1 MIYIID
7 HNDSFTYNVVHQFSL
22 FDKVE
27 CDNYNEIDKTKLKK
41 LCNRIFELGYSNY
54 TVDVVVNQKHIE
66 EYKELEI
73 EGTTF
78 HEGVYNT
85 INKNLSILKWDT
97 DFISEKE
104 ELVLFVSDNIII
116 ENDFLKLD
124 LAKVFG
130 RNNFSIIGNFPYN
143 ISSQIV
149 FKILEHRTMVSEMCG
164 MFQYEVAE
172 RICESEGTKKYGILS
187 VLTQAF
193 FDVELLFEVSNNL
206 FIPHPKVNSAV
217 ILLKR
222 KQVINLDCDEK
233 LFFKI
238 VKLSFQQRRKTIRNS
253 LKKINLS
260 NNLRE
265 DSIFDNRPEQLSV
278 NQFVKLTKLVQ
289 GDLKM

>member
-1 MIYIID
+1 MKFVKPKKSLGQHFLKDNNIANKIA
-7 HNDSFTYNVVHQFSL
+7 DSLDGKSENVLEIGPGMGVLTKFLLKKKYNLMLV
-22 FDKVE
+22 
-27 CDNYNEIDKTKLKK
+27 EIDSESVSFLINN
-41 LCNRIFELGYSNY
+41 L
-54 TVDVVVNQKHIE
+54 DIE
-66 EYKELEI
+66 ESK
-73 EGTTF
+73 
-78 HEGVYNT
+78 
-85 INKNLSILKWDT
+85 
-97 DFISEKE
+97 
-104 ELVLFVSDNIII
+104 II

-124 LAKVFG
+124 LTKLFPG
-130 RNNFSIIGNFPYN
+130 NNFSIIGNFPYN

-149 FKILEHRTMVSEMCG
+149 FKILENRNIINEMCG

-172 RICESEGTKKYGILS
+172 RICESEGSKKYGILS

-193 FDVELLFEVSNNL
+193 FEVSFLFEVSNHL
-206 FIPHPKVNSAV
+206 FIPPPKVKSAV
-217 ILLKR
+217 ITLRR
-222 KQVINLDCDEK
+222 KDEIELGCDET

-278 NQFVKLTKLVQ
+278 DQFIELTKLVQ

>member
-1 MIYIID
+1 MKFVKPKKSLGQHFLKDNNIANKIA
-7 HNDSFTYNVVHQFSL
+7 DSLDDKSENVLEIGPGMGVLTKFLLKKKYNLMLV
-22 FDKVE
+22 
-27 CDNYNEIDKTKLKK
+27 EIDSESVSFLINN
-41 LCNRIFELGYSNY
+41 LA
-54 TVDVVVNQKHIE
+54 IE
-66 EYKELEI
+66 ESK
-73 EGTTF
+73 
-78 HEGVYNT
+78 
-85 INKNLSILKWDT
+85 
-97 DFISEKE
+97 
-104 ELVLFVSDNIII
+104 II

-124 LAKVFG
+124 LTKLFSG
-130 RNNFSIIGNFPYN
+130 NNFSIIGNFPYN

-149 FKILEHRTMVSEMCG
+149 FKILENRNIINEMCG

-172 RICESEGTKKYGILS
+172 RICESEGSKKYGILS

-193 FDVELLFEVSNNL
+193 FEVSFLFEVSNHL
-206 FIPHPKVNSAV
+206 FIPPPKVKSAV
-217 ILLKR
+217 ITLRR
-222 KQVINLDCDEK
+222 KDKIKLGCDET

-278 NQFVKLTKLVQ
+278 NQFIELTKLVQ

>member
-1 MIYIID
+1 MKFVKPKKSLGQHFLKDNNIANKIV
-7 HNDSFTYNVVHQFSL
+7 DSLDVKSKNVLEIGPGMGILTKFLLKKKYNLRLV
-22 FDKVE
+22 
-27 CDNYNEIDKTKLKK
+27 EIDSESISFLIKQ
-41 LCNRIFELGYSNY
+41 LG
-54 TVDVVVNQKHIE
+54 V
-66 EYKELEI
+66 
-73 EGTTF
+73 
-78 HEGVYNT
+78 
-85 INKNLSILKWDT
+85 
-97 DFISEKE
+97 EK
-104 ELVLFVSDNIII
+104 SIII

-124 LAKVFG
+124 LNKVFSG
-130 RNNFSIIGNFPYN
+130 NNFSIIGNFPYN

-149 FKILEHRTMVSEMCG
+149 FKILENRNIIKEMCG

-172 RICESEGTKKYGILS
+172 RICESEGSKKYGILS

-193 FDVELLFEVSNNL
+193 FEVSFSFEVSNHL
-206 FIPHPKVNSAV
+206 FIPPPKVKSAV
-217 ILLKR
+217 ITLRR
-222 KQVINLDCDEK
+222 KDEIELGCDET

-278 NQFVKLTKLVQ
+278 NQFIELTKLVQ

>member
-1 MIYIID
+1 MKFVKPKKSLGQHFLKDNNIANKIV
-7 HNDSFTYNVVHQFSL
+7 DSLDRKSKNVLEIGPGMGVLTKFLLKKKYNLMLV
-22 FDKVE
+22 
-27 CDNYNEIDKTKLKK
+27 EIDSESISFLI
-41 LCNRIFELGYSNY
+41 NNLG
-54 TVDVVVNQKHIE
+54 IE
-66 EYKELEI
+66 ESK
-73 EGTTF
+73 
-78 HEGVYNT
+78 
-85 INKNLSILKWDT
+85 
-97 DFISEKE
+97 
-104 ELVLFVSDNIII
+104 II

-124 LAKVFG
+124 LTKLFPG
-130 RNNFSIIGNFPYN
+130 NNFSIIGNFPYN

-149 FKILEHRTMVSEMCG
+149 FKILENRNIINEMCG

-172 RICESEGTKKYGILS
+172 RICESEGSKKYGILS

-193 FDVELLFEVSNNL
+193 FEVSFLFKVSNHL
-206 FIPHPKVNSAV
+206 FIPPPKVKSAV
-217 ILLKR
+217 ITLRR
-222 KQVINLDCDEK
+222 KDEIELGCDET

-278 NQFVKLTKLVQ
+278 NQFIELTKLVQ

>member
-1 MIYIID
+1 MKFVKPKKSLGQHFLKDNNIANKIV
-7 HNDSFTYNVVHQFSL
+7 DSLDRKSKNVLEIGPGMGILTKFLLKKKYNLRLV
-22 FDKVE
+22 
-27 CDNYNEIDKTKLKK
+27 EIDGESISFLIKQ
-41 LCNRIFELGYSNY
+41 LG
-54 TVDVVVNQKHIE
+54 V
-66 EYKELEI
+66 
-73 EGTTF
+73 
-78 HEGVYNT
+78 
-85 INKNLSILKWDT
+85 
-97 DFISEKE
+97 EK
-104 ELVLFVSDNIII
+104 SIII

-124 LAKVFG
+124 LNNVFSG
-130 RNNFSIIGNFPYN
+130 NNFSIIGNFPYN

-149 FKILEHRTMVSEMCG
+149 FKILENRKIIKEMCG

-172 RICESEGTKKYGILS
+172 RICESEGSKKYGILS

-193 FDVELLFEVSNNL
+193 FEVSFLFEVSNHL
-206 FIPHPKVNSAV
+206 FIPPPKVKSAV
-217 ILLKR
+217 ITLRR
-222 KQVINLDCDEK
+222 KDEIELGCDET

-278 NQFVKLTKLVQ
+278 NQFIELTKLVQ